1 MKKFIKF
8 VPEKAFTIIELI
20 GVMAI
25 LAIIFATAAPG
36 LIGLIKNQK
45 NTEEKK
51 IIRKIAESLE
61 QGILKNKEFP
71 KVIIDES
78 LQNIDDREDWYAV
91 ASNNGAG
98 SLQEVE
104 YPYGNNI
111 QKRMLYYGN
120 NGYLENKKFTDPD
133 MVFDENDD
141 FRTNFRI
148 ILLSTLNEDLVLPD
162 FLSESLFDQ
171 LWENDLNDLDLAT
184 YSAFDSGTTSWAG
197 RSDELNLI
205 RIDLRGWLCEL
216 EIENRWAIQQSGQ
229 NILGKN
235 LFTSIENESSPDHFP
250 LNLDEQF
257 EFVQIKFGNA
267 FNFVP
272 EFQYTNG
279 SSPYFVV
286 IENPVAKLPETI
298 SDLTIEVTYL
308 IQDGAQGKSGTF
320 NFGQLGFSQNNRN
333 ENISILGG
341 TTLNLNSNPIQKK
354 IVLKNLTLL
363 LKNLNGDILNYFIV
377 EKPYSYVRFDGQKWN
392 F

>member
-162 FLSESLFDQ
+162 F
-171 LWENDLNDLDLAT
+171 
-184 YSAFDSGTTSWAG
+184 
-197 RSDELNLI
+197 
-205 RIDLRGWLCEL
+205 
-216 EIENRWAIQQSGQ
+216 
-229 NILGKN
+229 
-235 LFTSIENESSPDHFP
+235 
-250 LNLDEQF
+250 
-257 EFVQIKFGNA
+257 
-267 FNFVP
+267 
-272 EFQYTNG
+272 
-279 SSPYFVV
+279 
-286 IENPVAKLPETI
+286 
-298 SDLTIEVTYL
+298 
-308 IQDGAQGKSGTF
+308 
-320 NFGQLGFSQNNRN
+320 
-333 ENISILGG
+333 
-341 TTLNLNSNPIQKK
+341 
-354 IVLKNLTLL
+354 
-363 LKNLNGDILNYFIV
+363 
-377 EKPYSYVRFDGQKWN
+377 
-392 F
+392 